1 GGPPRLVAGRR
12 DEGGGDLGAARAVV
26 TEGQQRVARGVD
38 AEAVVLRR
46 AEAAV
51 GDEEAAV
58 GEDLVPAGVE
68 LLDADVVAGGAVEPG
83 DPGAAV
89 GRGGHLGLVLAAG
102 GVGDGE
108 VGGGVGGPL
117 GERGGGEGEETEE
130 EDGTHGGGGV

>member
-1 GGPPRLVAGRR
+1 GPLRDAVGVELLEARALVLRPGDDGAAVAGAGDLGRGDEGRCVRELDAGGPPRLVAGRR

-68 LLDADVVAGGAVEPG
+68 LLDADVVAGGA
-83 DPGAAV
+83 
-89 GRGGHLGLVLAAG
+89 
-102 GVGDGE
+102 
-108 VGGGVGGPL
+108 
-117 GERGGGEGEETEE
+117 
-130 EDGTHGGGGV
+130 